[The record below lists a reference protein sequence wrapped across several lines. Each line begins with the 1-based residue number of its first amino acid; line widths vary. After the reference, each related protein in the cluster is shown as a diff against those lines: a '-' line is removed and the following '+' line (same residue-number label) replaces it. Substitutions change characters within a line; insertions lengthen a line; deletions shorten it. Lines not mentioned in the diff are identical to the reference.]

1 MLLQAT
7 PYPADTATV
16 RVTSTSVNTVWPWQE
31 VRGYFPY
38 FPWLANV
45 DLTGLYLDNGL
56 VDSQQLLR
64 LGVVARVV
72 EVQELPPV
80 IKQFV
85 SIMFC

>member
-1 MLLQAT
+1 M
-7 PYPADTATV
+7 
-16 RVTSTSVNTVWPWQE
+16 
-31 VRGYFPY
+31 
-38 FPWLANV
+38 
-45 DLTGLYLDNGL
+45 LTGLYLDNGL

-85 SIMFC
+85 SIMFCYDDAKLCNL